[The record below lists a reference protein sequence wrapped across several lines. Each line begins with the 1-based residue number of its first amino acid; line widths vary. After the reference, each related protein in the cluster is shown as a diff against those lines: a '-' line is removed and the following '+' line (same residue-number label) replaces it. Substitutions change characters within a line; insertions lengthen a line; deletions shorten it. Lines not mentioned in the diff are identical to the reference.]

1 MICCVGAGPGDLGY
15 LTQRGRELIATADVV
30 AGFTAVVD
38 LIRPLIRGECRIVT
52 MGYKDQVTKLQTV
65 AALHHEGAKCVVVFM
80 GDIHFSGFQFLERV
94 ERACGHPVET
104 VAGISAA
111 QILASRCRVC
121 FDETTF
127 ITFHRRGDIAPF
139 QEHLVHA
146 LQDDRNVIVIPRP
159 WDFMPKT
166 IAAFLLARGLAPGHP
181 TEIWERLTQNEAA
194 WSGTLADCCGDFTDM
209 SMMLIRTLHPMPSQL
224 EPAGTSSRASGIA
237 GTVANSQAEGAAAPQ
252 SKSSSD
258 YDIVIAGHG
267 SRDPEGIREF
277 ERLVQL
283 VRQRACGR
291 RVSHGFLEFAGPT
304 IDEAVR
310 ANIAAGARRV
320 AVVPGV
326 LLAATHAKNDL
337 PSEVLA
343 LQQEFPQAK
352 VHYGVPLQLHP
363 LVLKLMRERII
374 EAEARSEKLLKRSE
388 SCLVVVGRGTTDPD
402 ANSDVSKLARMLEEG
417 LGFGT
422 SFVCYAG
429 TAKPLVADGLKQAV
443 RLGFP
448 RIVVAPFF
456 LFTGILVKRIYSA
469 VTDLA
474 GRHPEIEFLKCEYL
488 GIHEG
493 LADALLDRADE
504 SITGRATANCSLC
517 KYRVQIIGYEK
528 EVGAPQQGHH
538 FHVRNGGEHRNTGV
552 SPVVPTYSG
561 TGVSPVIQDVHGRDA
576 HATTPHPIEL
586 ESFRIINAGR
596 DWSAIPEPERD
607 ILQRLV
613 HTSGDFNIVDEVFI
627 SPGAIPAGIRALSQR
642 VPIVTDVAMVQSGLR
657 RSLLDRFAIDTVCT
671 VHDEETN
678 LMAEASGMTRS
689 AAGIRRAW
697 MRFGNHLILAIG
709 DAPTAV
715 EEAVRLVNAHQW
727 RPHLIIAL
735 PVGFVG
741 TEQSKEKL
749 RRCVSVPR
757 ITNRGT
763 RGGSPWAA
771 AVVNA
776 MLVQL
781 ANQSMRK

>member
-474 GRHPEIEFLKCEYL
+474 ARHPEIEFLKCEYL

-552 SPVVPTYSG
+552 P
-561 TGVSPVIQDVHGRDA
+561 PVIQDVHGRDA

>member
-15 LTQRGRELIATADVV
+15 LTQRGRELIETADVV

-38 LIRPLIRGECRIVT
+38 LVRPLIRGECRIVT
-52 MGYKDQVTKLQTV
+52 MGYKDQVARLQAV

-139 QEHLVHA
+139 QEHLVRA

-224 EPAGTSSRASGIA
+224 EPAGSSSHASSIA
-237 GTVANSQAEGAAAPQ
+237 GTVANPQAEGAAVPR
-252 SKSSSD
+252 SKSSTD

-283 VRQRACGR
+283 VRERACGR
-291 RVSHGFLEFAGPT
+291 RVNHGFLEFAGPT
-304 IDEAVR
+304 IDQAVR

-343 LQQEFPQAK
+343 LQKEFPQAK

-417 LGFGT
+417 LGFGA

-443 RLGFP
+443 RLGFT

-474 GRHPEIEFLKCEYL
+474 VRHPEIEFLKSEYL
-488 GIHEG
+488 GIHER

-538 FHVRNGGEHRNTGV
+538 FHVRGSSMGV
-552 SPVVPTYSG
+552 PPVIPKDSS
-561 TGVSPVIQDVHGRDA
+561 TGVSPVIEDVHGRDA

-596 DWSAIPEPERD
+596 DWSAIPEPERN

-657 RSLLDRFAIDTVCT
+657 RSLLDRFGIDTVCT

-697 MRFGNHLILAIG
+697 MRFGNNVILAIG

-715 EEAVRLVNAHQW
+715 EEAVRLVDAHQW

-776 MLVQL
+776 MLMQL
-781 ANQSMRK
+781 ANQGVRK